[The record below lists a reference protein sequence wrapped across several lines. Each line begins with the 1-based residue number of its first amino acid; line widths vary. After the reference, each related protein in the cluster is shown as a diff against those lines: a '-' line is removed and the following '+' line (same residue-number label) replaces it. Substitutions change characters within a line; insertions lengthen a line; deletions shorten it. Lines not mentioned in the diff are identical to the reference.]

1 MNATDECIDV
11 CNSLLRGELSAVET
25 YNQAIAKFDNDPER
39 AALEGIRSEHQ
50 RSVSRL
56 REHLTDMGA
65 TPDTDSGAWGSFA
78 KAVEGTAKLLGESP
92 ALKALQ
98 EGEEHGVGEYEEAL
112 RNPEVMPEIKTI
124 IRSELLPALSNHIAA
139 LDRMRNK

>member
-25 YNQAIAKFDNDPER
+25 YNQAIAKFGSDPER
-39 AALEGIRSEHQ
+39 RALEGIRAEHQ

-56 REHLTDMGA
+56 REHLIDMGA
-65 TPDTDSGAWGSFA
+65 TPASDSGAWGSFA

-92 ALKALQ
+92 ALKALE
-98 EGEEHGVGEYEEAL
+98 EGEEHGIDEYEEAL
-112 RNPEVMPEIKTI
+112 RNPDVMSEIKTV
-124 IRSELLPALSNHIAA
+124 IRAELLPALSNHIAA
-139 LDRMRNK
+139 LARLRNK